1 MMQGVVN
8 LRREATLT
16 VVVGNSNQQLQA
28 IETVIDTGFTGFLS
42 LPSAIIATLNLPW
55 SVSDIVTLRD
65 GSETLF
71 DLYTA
76 IVIWDG
82 QYRDIYIAESETEPL
97 LGMAMLYG
105 YRLQVDAVEGGIVK
119 IEAMDRGDI
128 RITGGCMLAHRTL
141 TSQLQLQ
148 HNDDDPSQIAI
159 DSIVAFGLR
168 P

>member
-8 LRREATLT
+8 LRCEATLT
-16 VVVGNSNQQLQA
+16 VVVGNSSHQLQA
-28 IETVIDTGFTGFLS
+28 IQTVIDTGFTGFLS

-55 SVSDIVTLRD
+55 SASDIVTLGD

-82 QYRDIYIAESETEPL
+82 QCRDIYIAESETEPL

-105 YRLQVDAVEGGIVK
+105 YRLQVDAIEGGIVK
-119 IEAMDRGDI
+119 IEA
-128 RITGGCMLAHRTL
+128 L
-141 TSQLQLQ
+141 
-148 HNDDDPSQIAI
+148 
-159 DSIVAFGLR
+159 
-168 P
+168 

>member
-28 IETVIDTGFTGFLS
+28 IEAVIDTGFTGFLS
-42 LPSAIIATLNLPW
+42 LPSAIIATLHLPW
-55 SVSDIVTLRD
+55 SASDIVTLGD

-76 IVIWDG
+76 VVIWDG

-97 LGMAMLYG
+97 LGMAMLYS

-119 IEAMDRGDI
+119 IEA
-128 RITGGCMLAHRTL
+128 L
-141 TSQLQLQ
+141 
-148 HNDDDPSQIAI
+148 
-159 DSIVAFGLR
+159 
-168 P
+168 